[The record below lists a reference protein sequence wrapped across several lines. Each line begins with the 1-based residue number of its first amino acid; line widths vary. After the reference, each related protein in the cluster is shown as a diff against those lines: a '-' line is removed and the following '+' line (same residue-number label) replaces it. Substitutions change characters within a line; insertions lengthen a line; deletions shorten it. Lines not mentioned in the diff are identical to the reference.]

1 MKSDSKRIATLNAQ
15 ENHAWEFAFC
25 FHLDVG
31 KTDLQADKLAWRDLL
46 SEFPGLGKY
55 AGCH

>member
-1 MKSDSKRIATLNAQ
+1 MKARKRIATLKPE

-25 FHLDVG
+25 FHLDDG

-46 SEFPGLGKY
+46 LEFPRLRRCN
-55 AGCH
+55 GCR

>member
-1 MKSDSKRIATLNAQ
+1 MKARKRIATLKPE

-25 FHLDVG
+25 FHLDDG

-46 SEFPGLGKY
+46 SEFPRLGKY
-55 AGCH
+55 AGCR

>member
-1 MKSDSKRIATLNAQ
+1 MKTNSKRIAKLNPK

-25 FHLDVG
+25 FYREEC
-31 KTDLQADKLAWRDLL
+31 KTDLQADKLAWRDLIL
-46 SEFPGLGKY
+46 EFPRLKNF

>member
-1 MKSDSKRIATLNAQ
+1 MKSDPKRIATLDAQ

-25 FHLDVG
+25 FHLDDG

-46 SEFPGLGKY
+46 SEFPRLRKY
-55 AGCH
+55 AGCR

>member
-1 MKSDSKRIATLNAQ
+1 MKAQKRIAKLTVG

-25 FHLDVG
+25 FYANDG

-46 SEFPGLGKY
+46 LEFPRLRRY
-55 AGCH
+55 DSCH